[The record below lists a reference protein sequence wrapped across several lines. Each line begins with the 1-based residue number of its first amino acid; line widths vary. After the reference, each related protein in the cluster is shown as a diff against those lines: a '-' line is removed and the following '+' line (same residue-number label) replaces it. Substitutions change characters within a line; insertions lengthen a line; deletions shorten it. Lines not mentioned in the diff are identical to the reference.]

1 MGRPVI
7 RGVVINP
14 EDLTEAA
21 PGVQSG
27 QRRRSMRVL
36 VCDDHALFR
45 EGLRLLLQR
54 LDATMDVTLTGSCDQ
69 GVAQAAHQPFDLI
82 LMDWHMD
89 GLAGGR
95 ALSAFREAAP
105 FALVVVLSG
114 DKSPT
119 LVRGVVDLGAVG
131 FIPKDASPEVL
142 MLALRTIAAGGVYL
156 PGTVGTASAAAGGA
170 GEWDTTPGALEMYG
184 APAPRDVTEAFP
196 NLTERQADVLRA
208 ALRGLPNKLIAREL
222 GISDG
227 TVKTHLAAIFRELD
241 VQSRTEAL
249 YVAAK
254 HGVRIS

>member
-1 MGRPVI
+1 
-7 RGVVINP
+7 
-14 EDLTEAA
+14 
-21 PGVQSG
+21 
-27 QRRRSMRVL
+27 MRVL

-54 LDATMDVTLTGSCDQ
+54 LDDSIDVSLTGSCEK
-69 GVAQAAHQPFDLI
+69 GVQEAAHVPFDLV

-89 GLAGGR
+89 GLAGAP
-95 ALSAFREAAP
+95 ALLAFREVAP
-105 FALVVVLSG
+105 FARLVVLSG
-114 DKSPT
+114 DRSAA
-119 LVRGVVDLGAVG
+119 LVRSVIDLGAVG

-142 MLALRTIAAGGVYL
+142 MLALRTIASGGVYL
-156 PGTVGTASAAAGGA
+156 PGSVLAGPSHAAGDEGLWNA
-170 GEWDTTPGALEMYG
+170 QP
-184 APAPRDVTEAFP
+184 APAPRDVRQAFP
-196 NLTERQADVLRA
+196 NLTERQADVLRS

-227 TVKTHLAAIFRELD
+227 TVKTHLSAVFRELD

>member
-1 MGRPVI
+1 
-7 RGVVINP
+7 
-14 EDLTEAA
+14 
-21 PGVQSG
+21 
-27 QRRRSMRVL
+27 MRVL

-54 LDATMDVTLTGSCDQ
+54 LDESIDVSLTGSCER
-69 GVAQAAHQPFDLI
+69 GVQDAAHLPFDLV

-89 GLAGGR
+89 GLSGAT
-95 ALSAFREAAP
+95 ALLAFREVAP
-105 FALVVVLSG
+105 FARVVVLSG
-114 DKSPT
+114 DRSAA
-119 LVRGVVDLGAVG
+119 LVRSVVDLGAVG

-142 MLALRTIAAGGVYL
+142 MLALRTIASGGVYL
-156 PGTVGTASAAAGGA
+156 PGAELLRTGLVDGDGDSDRGLWNGQ
-170 GEWDTTPGALEMYG
+170 PV
-184 APAPRDVTEAFP
+184 PVPCDVRQAFP
-196 NLTERQADVLRA
+196 QLTERQADVLRS

-227 TVKTHLAAIFRELD
+227 TVKTHLSAVFRELD

>member
-1 MGRPVI
+1 MH
-7 RGVVINP
+7 
-14 EDLTEAA
+14 
-21 PGVQSG
+21 
-27 QRRRSMRVL
+27 VL

-54 LDATMDVTLTGSCDQ
+54 LDDSMDISLCGSCEK
-69 GVAQAAHQPFDLI
+69 GVEQAAYRPVDLV

-89 GLAGGR
+89 GLSGAA

-105 FALVVVLSG
+105 LAQLVVLSG
-114 DKSPT
+114 DKSPA
-119 LVRGVVDLGAVG
+119 LVRSVVDLGAAG
-131 FIPKDASPEVL
+131 FIPKDASPDVL
-142 MLALRTIAAGGVYL
+142 MLALRTIAAGGVFL
-156 PGTVGTASAAAGGA
+156 PVAGLSGSGHGHGDPGLWKDQTA
-170 GEWDTTPGALEMYG
+170 T
-184 APAPRDVTEAFP
+184 APRDVRQAFP
-196 NLTERQADVLRA
+196 HLTERQADVLRS

-227 TVKTHLAAIFRELD
+227 TVKTHLSAVFRELD

>member
-1 MGRPVI
+1 
-7 RGVVINP
+7 
-14 EDLTEAA
+14 
-21 PGVQSG
+21 
-27 QRRRSMRVL
+27 MRVL

-54 LDATMDVTLTGSCDQ
+54 LDDSIDVSLTGSCEK
-69 GVAQAAHQPFDLI
+69 GVQEATHLPFDLV

-89 GLAGGR
+89 GLSGAD
-95 ALSAFREAAP
+95 ALLAFREVAP
-105 FALVVVLSG
+105 FARLVVVSG
-114 DKSPT
+114 DRSAA
-119 LVRGVVDLGAVG
+119 LVRSVVDLGAVG

-142 MLALRTIAAGGVYL
+142 MLALRTIASGGVYL
-156 PGTVGTASAAAGGA
+156 PGSVLPGGYQGGSGSDEGLWREQPSAV
-170 GEWDTTPGALEMYG
+170 
-184 APAPRDVTEAFP
+184 PRDVRQAFP
-196 NLTERQADVLRA
+196 NLTERQADVLRS

-227 TVKTHLAAIFRELD
+227 TVKTHLSAVFRELD

>member
-1 MGRPVI
+1 
-7 RGVVINP
+7 
-14 EDLTEAA
+14 
-21 PGVQSG
+21 
-27 QRRRSMRVL
+27 MRVL

-54 LDATMDVTLTGSCDQ
+54 LDETMDVALTGSCEK
-69 GVAQAAHQPFDLI
+69 GVQEAAHRPFDLV

-89 GLAGGR
+89 GLAGAP
-95 ALSAFREAAP
+95 ALLAFREVAP
-105 FALVVVLSG
+105 FARLVVLSG
-114 DKSPT
+114 DKSAA
-119 LVRGVVDLGAVG
+119 LVRSVVDLGAAG

-142 MLALRTIAAGGVYL
+142 MLALRTVASGGIYL
-156 PGTVGTASAAAGGA
+156 PGAVVAGGGQGDQGLWNEQA
-170 GEWDTTPGALEMYG
+170 
-184 APAPRDVTEAFP
+184 APAPRDIRQAFP
-196 NLTERQADVLRA
+196 HLTERQSDVLRA

-227 TVKTHLAAIFRELD
+227 TVKTHLSAVFRALD

>member
-1 MGRPVI
+1 
-7 RGVVINP
+7 
-14 EDLTEAA
+14 
-21 PGVQSG
+21 
-27 QRRRSMRVL
+27 MRVL

-54 LDATMDVTLTGSCDQ
+54 LDETMDVALTGNCEK
-69 GVAQAAHQPFDLI
+69 GVQEAAHRPFDLV

-89 GLAGGR
+89 GLAGAS
-95 ALSAFREAAP
+95 ALLAFREVAP
-105 FALVVVLSG
+105 FARLVVLSG
-114 DKSPT
+114 DKSAA
-119 LVRGVVDLGAVG
+119 LVRSVVDLGAAG

-142 MLALRTIAAGGVYL
+142 MLALRTVASGGIYL
-156 PGTVGTASAAAGGA
+156 PGAVLAGSGQNSQGDQGLWNEQA
-170 GEWDTTPGALEMYG
+170 
-184 APAPRDVTEAFP
+184 APAPRDIRQAFP
-196 NLTERQADVLRA
+196 HLTERQADVLRA

-227 TVKTHLAAIFRELD
+227 TVKTHLSAVFRELD

>member
-1 MGRPVI
+1 
-7 RGVVINP
+7 
-14 EDLTEAA
+14 
-21 PGVQSG
+21 
-27 QRRRSMRVL
+27 MRVL

-54 LDATMDVTLTGSCDQ
+54 LDDSMDVTLAGTCEK
-69 GVAQAAHQPFDLI
+69 GVQEAANRPFDLV

-89 GLAGGR
+89 GLSGAQ

-105 FALVVVLSG
+105 FAQLVVLSG
-114 DKSPT
+114 DKSAA
-119 LVRGVVDLGAVG
+119 LVRSVVDMGAVG

-142 MLALRTIAAGGVYL
+142 MLALRTIASGGVYL
-156 PGTVGTASAAAGGA
+156 PGAVLAGHGDGTGDGGLWKEQA
-170 GEWDTTPGALEMYG
+170 
-184 APAPRDVTEAFP
+184 APAPRDVRQAFP
-196 NLTERQADVLRA
+196 HLTERQADVLRS

-227 TVKTHLAAIFRELD
+227 TVKTHLSAVFRELD

>member
-1 MGRPVI
+1 
-7 RGVVINP
+7 
-14 EDLTEAA
+14 
-21 PGVQSG
+21 
-27 QRRRSMRVL
+27 MRVL

-54 LDATMDVTLTGSCDQ
+54 LDPSMDIALTGSCSQ
-69 GVAQAAHQPFDLI
+69 GVQEAAHRPFDLI

-89 GLAGGR
+89 GLAGAP
-95 ALSAFREAAP
+95 ALAAFREVAP
-105 FALVVVLSG
+105 FALLVVLSG
-114 DKSPT
+114 DKSPV
-119 LVRGVVDLGAVG
+119 LVRGAVDHGAVG

-156 PGTVGTASAAAGGA
+156 PGTVRSAPGIEAGGN
-170 GEWDTTPGALEMYG
+170 GGDSGLGALGLYG
-184 APAPRDVTEAFP
+184 VPAPRDVTEAFP
-196 NLTERQADVLRA
+196 KLTERQADVLRS

-227 TVKTHLAAIFRELD
+227 TVKTHLAAIFRELQ